1 MAKDFKKAAQTMTS
15 ALDALL
21 PDAEQKEQ
29 QAQDALETLQ
39 TQGKEGLKL
48 PRINL
53 AFKPS
58 NLDYIR
64 VMAGIRGES
73 MTVFVNRIIEEHRT
87 ANEEKYNAALTLVD
101 SKVLK
106 GRKERLDH
114 KNAK

>member
-29 QAQDALETLQ
+29 QAQEALETLQ

-53 AFKPS
+53 AFSPS
-58 NLDYIR
+58 NIDYIR

-73 MTVFVNRIIEEHRT
+73 MTKFVNRVIEQHKE
-87 ANEEKYNAALTLVD
+87 ANGEKYKAAKALID
-101 SKVLK
+101 EK
-106 GRKERLDH
+106 
-114 KNAK
+114 

>member
-29 QAQDALETLQ
+29 QAQEALETLQ

-53 AFKPS
+53 AFTPS
-58 NLDYIR
+58 NIDYIR

-73 MTVFVNRIIEEHRT
+73 MTKFVNRVIEQHREE
-87 ANEEKYNAALTLVD
+87 NGEKYKAAKALID
-101 SKVLK
+101 EK
-106 GRKERLDH
+106 
-114 KNAK
+114 